1 MSDNTAPRAEDKV
14 NTYAIVVVG
23 LVGALLTYVS
33 IVALQA
39 YYASTIG
46 AEESVKEVAG
56 LGTDYQSMKAE
67 QSIVMSEYGRTGD
80 KIRLPIERAKELV
93 LEDARNRAST
103 LVPAVGEHDTPTV
116 DPATGKPLGAPE
128 TPAPGDEGAPGAGE
142 GAAPPSGDGAAQ
154 PSGDAAG
161 AAGGTS
167 PEGTPGGGPMDTE
180 GTPPPTDGAGPAG
193 GQAEPAEPAQP
204 EPRTG
209 DTAPDNAPAPTAPK
223 GDEATP

>member
-39 YYASTIG
+39 YYASSIG
-46 AEESVKEVAG
+46 AEESVKDVAG
-56 LGTDYQSMKAE
+56 LGADYQSLKVE
-67 QSIVMSEYGRTGD
+67 QSIAMSEYGRAGD

-116 DPATGKPLGAPE
+116 DPATGKPIGAPD
-128 TPAPGDEGAPGAGE
+128 TPAPGEDGAPAPGGE
-142 GAAPPSGDGAAQ
+142 GTTPTD
-154 PSGDAAG
+154 

-180 GTPPPTDGAGPAG
+180 GTPPPADGAAPAG
-193 GQAEPAEPAQP
+193 DQTEPAPA
-204 EPRTG
+204 G
-209 DTAPDNAPAPTAPK
+209 DAPDRSPPATPAPGGNAP
-223 GDEATP
+223 TP